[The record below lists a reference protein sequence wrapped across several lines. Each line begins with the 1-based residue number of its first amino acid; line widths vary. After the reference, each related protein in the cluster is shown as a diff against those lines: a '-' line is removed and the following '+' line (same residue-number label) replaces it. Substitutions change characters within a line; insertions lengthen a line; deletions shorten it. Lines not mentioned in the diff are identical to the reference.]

1 MHSGGWRCQAWWDG
15 GKDYNIFLA
24 GVRFKNRYRGVSER
38 SSVWQ
43 GMRKVI
49 YALRLRG
56 PLAADP
62 TAQILHAL
70 VLALT
75 IWSAIWTIATLPVYP
90 DSMARLLRLRFVIV
104 ADLVPVTTLILLRLG
119 HFRQAAYVY
128 LAGTW
133 MHATYNIAI
142 NGSIQIT
149 STAFYITLP
158 ILATWLL
165 GFREAF
171 WTAGV
176 CLGSALILSLRQE
189 PNSVLPTAPL
199 RPPLLIWA
207 NLVQLTL
214 TAAAPLAQILRTLR
228 ETLAELQ
235 EYKQHLEQLVEQRTA
250 ELVVARDQ
258 ALAASRAK
266 SAFLANMSHELR
278 TPLNAI
284 LGFSNLLRERG
295 ASEQQRHDLD
305 IINRSGEH
313 LLGLINDVL
322 DVAKVEAG
330 RSGLEI
336 APCDPGRLIE
346 DVTDMIRP
354 RASQKGLALRVERP
368 QAPLF
373 VRTDPSRLRQ
383 VLINL
388 LNNAVKFTDR
398 GSVTL
403 RMKTAPAIDT
413 REVLLTF
420 EVEDTGEGIA
430 AGDQAVIFDAFVQT
444 SAAKRQEGAGLGL
457 TISRQIIE
465 LMGGTIQV
473 ESAPGQGSCFR
484 TEIKVERAQE
494 SEVDRGVH
502 LERVTALAEG
512 QPEYR
517 ILIVEDQ
524 PENWMVLERLLENAG
539 FRVRVAQNGA
549 QGVAEFRAWR
559 PQFIWM
565 DLRMPVMDGMEATRR
580 IRACEGGR
588 EVKIAAVTASGYAAE
603 RREILAEGLDDY
615 VRKPYRPT
623 EIFECMAR
631 HLGVRY
637 LVGEAAARS
646 DGEGAGELMAED
658 ISALPDELRKEL
670 GDALIELDPARI
682 SAAIERISQENRALG
697 LVLARHADRYAFSKI
712 FHAMREG
719 DGKALPRH

>member
-1 MHSGGWRCQAWWDG
+1 MNTRSFVRQ
-15 GKDYNIFLA
+15 
-24 GVRFKNRYRGVSER
+24 GVR
-38 SSVWQ
+38 SV
-43 GMRKVI
+43 MH
-49 YALRLRG
+49 ALRLRG

-62 TAQILHAL
+62 TARTLHAL

-75 IWSAIWTIATLPVYP
+75 IWFAIWSMVTLPLYP
-90 DSMARLLRLRFVIV
+90 NLTARLLGLRFVMV
-104 ADLVPVTTLILLRLG
+104 ANLYPVTTLILLRLG

-128 LAGTW
+128 MAGQW
-133 MHATYNIAI
+133 VHATYNVAI

-176 CLGSALILSLRQE
+176 CLGSALILALRQGS
-189 PNSVLPTAPL
+189 NSVLPTTPQTL
-199 RPPLLIWA
+199 PLLTWA

-214 TAAAPLAQILRTLR
+214 TAAAPVAHILQTLH
-228 ETLAELQ
+228 Q
-235 EYKQHLEQLVEQRTA
+235 YKEHLEQVVDQRTA

-258 ALAASRAK
+258 ALAASRVK

-284 LGFSNLLRERG
+284 LGFSNLLRDRG

-330 RSGLEI
+330 GSKLE
-336 APCDPGRLIE
+336 ATACDLGRLIE
-346 DVTDMIRP
+346 DVKDMVGP
-354 RASQKGLALRVERP
+354 RALQKGLALRVERP

-373 VRTDPSRLRQ
+373 VRIDPSRLRQ

-403 RMKTAPAIDT
+403 RMKASPAIDT
-413 REVLLTF
+413 GEVLLTF

-430 AGDQAVIFDAFVQT
+430 AGDQAAIFEAFVQAGT
-444 SAAKRQEGAGLGL
+444 AKRHEGAGLGL

-473 ESAPGQGSCFR
+473 ESVHGQGSCFR
-484 TEIKVERAQE
+484 TEIRVERAQE
-494 SEVDRGVH
+494 SEVRRGPN
-502 LERVTALAEG
+502 LERVTSLAAG

-524 PENWMVLERLLENAG
+524 QENWMVLERLLANAG
-539 FRVRVAQNGA
+539 FRVRVAENGA
-549 QGVAEFRAWR
+549 QGVKEFREWR

-565 DLRMPVMDGMEATRR
+565 DLRMPVMDGVEATRR
-580 IRACEGGR
+580 IRACAGGH
-588 EVKIAAVTASGYAAE
+588 EVKIAAVTASGYLSE
-603 RREILAEGLDDY
+603 RSEILAGGMDDY
-615 VRKPYRPT
+615 VRKPYRPV

-631 HLGVRY
+631 HIGVRY
-637 LVGEAAARS
+637 QVTEEDVKPNSRRI
-646 DGEGAGELMAED
+646 GELRAED

-670 GDALIELDPARI
+670 RDALIMLNPAPI
-682 SAAIERISQENRALG
+682 STAIERISQQNHALG
-697 LVLARHADRYAFSKI
+697 SILAGYADVYAYTEIFDAVMTEGEAKTVPLAIRAEMRH
-712 FHAMREG
+712 
-719 DGKALPRH
+719 

>member
-1 MHSGGWRCQAWWDG
+1 VNGGSLVRQ
-15 GKDYNIFLA
+15 
-24 GVRFKNRYRGVSER
+24 GVRTV
-38 SSVWQ
+38 
-43 GMRKVI
+43 MH
-49 YALRLRG
+49 ALRLRG
-56 PLAADP
+56 PLAAEP
-62 TAQILHAL
+62 TARILHAL

-75 IWSAIWTIATLPVYP
+75 IWSAIWTIATLPLYP
-90 DSMARLLRLRFVIV
+90 TLMARLLRLRFVLV
-104 ADLVPVTTLILLRLG
+104 AYVVPVTTLILLRRG

-128 LAGTW
+128 LVGQWAQ
-133 MHATYNIAI
+133 ATYNIAI

-165 GFREAF
+165 GHREAF

-176 CLGSALILSLRQE
+176 CLGSALILALRE
-189 PNSVLPTAPL
+189 GPNSVLSTAPP
-199 RPPLLIWA
+199 RPPLLLWA

-214 TAAAPLAQILRTLR
+214 TAAAPVAHILQTLR
-228 ETLAELQ
+228 ETLAQSRSAQEELRQ
-235 EYKQHLEQLVEQRTA
+235 YKEHLEQVVDQRTA

-284 LGFSNLLRERG
+284 LGFSNLLRDRG
-295 ASEQQRHDLD
+295 ASDQQRHDLD

-330 RSGLEI
+330 HSKLE
-336 APCDPGRLIE
+336 AMPCDLGRLIE
-346 DVTDMIRP
+346 DVKNMVEP
-354 RASQKGLALRVERP
+354 RAMQKGLALRVERP

-388 LNNAVKFTDR
+388 SNNAVKFTDE

-403 RMKTAPAIDT
+403 RVKANPAIDT
-413 REVLLTF
+413 GEVLLTF
-420 EVEDTGEGIA
+420 EVEDTGEGIS
-430 AGDQAVIFDAFVQT
+430 AGDQAAIFDAFVQA
-444 SAAKRQEGAGLGL
+444 SSAKRHEGAGLGL

-473 ESAPGQGSCFR
+473 KSTRGQGSCFR
-484 TEIKVERAQE
+484 IEIKVERSQE
-494 SEVDRGVH
+494 SEVSRSPNLEGVI
-502 LERVTALAEG
+502 ALAEG

-517 ILIVEDQ
+517 VLIVEDQ
-524 PENWMVLERLLENAG
+524 QENWMVLERLLKDAG
-539 FRVRVAQNGA
+539 FRVRVAENGA
-549 QGVAEFRAWR
+549 QGVKEFREWR

-565 DLRMPVMDGMEATRR
+565 DLRMPVMDGIEATRR

-588 EVKIAAVTASGYAAE
+588 EVKIAAVTASGYAGE

-615 VRKPYRPT
+615 VRKPYRPA
-623 EIFECMAR
+623 EIFECLAR

-637 LVGEAAARS
+637 ETSEAAGMS
-646 DGEGAGELMAED
+646 HGESAGKLMAKD
-658 ISALPDELRKEL
+658 WSGMRDELR
-670 GDALIELDPARI
+670 DALREALIKLDSRLI
-682 SAAIERISQENRALG
+682 SEVIERISREDRALAS
-697 LVLARHADRYAFSKI
+697 VLARYADSYAYTPILQAIEDYESR
-712 FHAMREG
+712 AT
-719 DGKALPRH
+719 PP